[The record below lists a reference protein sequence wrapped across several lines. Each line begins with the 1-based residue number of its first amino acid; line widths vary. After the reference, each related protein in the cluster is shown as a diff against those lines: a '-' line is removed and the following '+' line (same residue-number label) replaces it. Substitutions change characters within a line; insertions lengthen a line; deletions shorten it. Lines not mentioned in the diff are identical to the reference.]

1 MTPARLI
8 TARLPA
14 AMGGQ
19 NLSAVAA
26 RRPAGMGYLRADVL
40 GERRS
45 LIYLLDIFR
54 LAAWP
59 ARPG

>member
-1 MTPARLI
+1 
-8 TARLPA
+8 
-14 AMGGQ
+14 MGGQ
-19 NLSAVAA
+19 NLSAVTA

-40 GERRS
+40 GERRL

-59 ARPG
+59 ACPG